1 MQTILLFVL
10 GVLVMVVGLAVSIAL
25 HEVGHLVPAKKF
37 GVKVGQYMIG
47 FGPTVFSR
55 KKGETEYGVKA
66 LPLGGYISM
75 SGMFPPG
82 KTGGGARQSSTGF
95 FNTLV
100 QDARTASAETVDE
113 GDESRTFYRLPV
125 YKRVIIMLGGP
136 FMNLLIAIVL
146 FAVLLCGFGVQ
157 QASTTVGSV
166 STCVL
171 PAGSTETSCPSDA
184 PEAPAYAAGMLN
196 GDRIVS
202 IDGTTV
208 TDGDQITSILQRSP
222 DDTLDVVVDR
232 DGTERTLQVTPA
244 LSERY
249 VTTSSGAV
257 ATNPDSSSQTQ
268 EVGFVGIGFAYEKV
282 REPVTAVLPAV
293 GDNIAHVV
301 GVIVTLPQRLV
312 GVAQAAFGGAER
324 DPNGPVSVVGVGRMA
339 GEIASLDTIPVVDR
353 ISTLVGLL
361 ASLNVALF
369 VFNLVPLMPLDGGH
383 VAGALI
389 EAIRRGFAKLF
400 RRPDPGPVDTAKA
413 IPVTFAIVILLGGM
427 TVLLTY
433 ADIVN
438 PIDIFG

>member
-1 MQTILLFVL
+1 
-10 GVLVMVVGLAVSIAL
+10 
-25 HEVGHLVPAKKF
+25 
-37 GVKVGQYMIG
+37 
-47 FGPTVFSR
+47 
-55 KKGETEYGVKA
+55 
-66 LPLGGYISM
+66 
-75 SGMFPPG
+75 
-82 KTGGGARQSSTGF
+82 
-95 FNTLV
+95 
-100 QDARTASAETVDE
+100 
-113 GDESRTFYRLPV
+113 
-125 YKRVIIMLGGP
+125 
-136 FMNLLIAIVL
+136 
-146 FAVLLCGFGVQ
+146 
-157 QASTTVGSV
+157 
-166 STCVL
+166 
-171 PAGSTETSCPSDA
+171 
-184 PEAPAYAAGMLN
+184 
-196 GDRIVS
+196 
-202 IDGTTV
+202 
-208 TDGDQITSILQRSP
+208 
-222 DDTLDVVVDR
+222 
-232 DGTERTLQVTPA
+232 
-244 LSERY
+244 
-249 VTTSSGAV
+249 
-257 ATNPDSSSQTQ
+257 
-268 EVGFVGIGFAYEKV
+268 
-282 REPVTAVLPAV
+282 LPAV

-389 EAIRRGFAKLF
+389 EAIRRGVAKLL

>member
-10 GVLVMVVGLAVSIAL
+10 GVLVLVVGLAVSIAL

-125 YKRVIIMLGGP
+125 HKRVIIMLGGP
-136 FMNLLIAIVL
+136 FMNLLIAIAL

-184 PEAPAYAAGMLN
+184 AEAPAYAAGMMN

-208 TDGDQITSILQRSP
+208 TDGDQITGILQRSP
-222 DDTLDVVVDR
+222 GETLDVVVDR

-257 ATNPDSSSQTQ
+257 ATNPDGSSQTQ

-282 REPVTAVLPAV
+282 RQPVTAVLPAV
-293 GDNIAHVV
+293 GDNVAHVA
-301 GVIVTLPQRLV
+301 GVIVSLPQRLV

-389 EAIRRGFAKLF
+389 EAVRRGFAKLF

-413 IPVTFAIVILLGGM
+413 IPVTFAVVILLGGM

>member
-125 YKRVIIMLGGP
+125 HKRVIIMLGGP
-136 FMNLLIAIVL
+136 FMNLLIAIAL

-184 PEAPAYAAGMLN
+184 AEAPAYAAGMMN

-208 TDGDQITSILQRSP
+208 TDGDQITGILQRSP
-222 DDTLDVVVDR
+222 GETLDVVVDR

-257 ATNPDSSSQTQ
+257 ATNPDGSSQTQ

-282 REPVTAVLPAV
+282 RQPVTAVLPAV
-293 GDNIAHVV
+293 GDNVAHVA
-301 GVIVTLPQRLV
+301 GVIVSLPQRLV

-389 EAIRRGFAKLF
+389 EAVRRGFAKLF

-413 IPVTFAIVILLGGM
+413 IPVTFAVVILLGGM

>member
-1 MQTILLFVL
+1 VQTILLFVL

-125 YKRVIIMLGGP
+125 HKRVIIMLGGP
-136 FMNLLIAIVL
+136 FMNLLIAIAL

-184 PEAPAYAAGMLN
+184 AEAPAYAAGMMN

-208 TDGDQITSILQRSP
+208 TDGDQITGILQRSP
-222 DDTLDVVVDR
+222 GETLDVVVDR

-257 ATNPDSSSQTQ
+257 ATNPDGSSQTQ

-282 REPVTAVLPAV
+282 RQPVTAVLPAV
-293 GDNIAHVV
+293 GDNVAHVA
-301 GVIVTLPQRLV
+301 GVIVSLPQRLV

-389 EAIRRGFAKLF
+389 EAVRRGFAKLF

-413 IPVTFAIVILLGGM
+413 IPVTFAVVILLGGM

>member
-82 KTGGGARQSSTGF
+82 RTGGGARQSSTGF

-136 FMNLLIAIVL
+136 FMNLLIAIAL

-171 PAGSTETSCPSDA
+171 PAGSTETICPSDA

-208 TDGDQITSILQRSP
+208 TDGDQITGILQRSP
-222 DDTLDVVVDR
+222 GDTLDVVVDR

-257 ATNPDSSSQTQ
+257 ATNPDGSSQTQ

-293 GDNIAHVV
+293 GDNISHVV

-389 EAIRRGFAKLF
+389 EAIRRGFAKLL